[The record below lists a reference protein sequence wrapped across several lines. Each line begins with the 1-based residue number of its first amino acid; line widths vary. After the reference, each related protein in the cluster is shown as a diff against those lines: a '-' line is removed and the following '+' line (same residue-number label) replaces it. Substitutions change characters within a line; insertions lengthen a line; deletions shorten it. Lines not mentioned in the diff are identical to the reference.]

1 MIFCCKTPNP
11 PLANQAGQSTAKE
24 VHKVVCSA
32 FADED
37 VAQFIDESF
46 VFWASLGDS
55 SGTAS
60 VARKL
65 GAKRYPFFGVVHSS
79 ALTGK
84 SSTGVVLQCTILLHG
99 KNWANTGEMVLISLI
114 PFFLISGPSSS
125 QPSAFSGC
133 YDEASS

>member
-1 MIFCCKTPNP
+1 MIFRSTIPNP
-11 PLANQAGQSTAKE
+11 PLANQTGQSTAKE

-37 VAQFIDESF
+37 VAEFIDESF

-60 VARKL
+60 VARRL

-79 ALTGK
+79 VLTGK
-84 SSTGVVLQCTILLHG
+84 CSTGLVLQCTTTTWQ
-99 KNWANTGEMVLISLI
+99 KWANVCEILLISLI
-114 PFFLISGPSSS
+114 LFFLISGPSSS
-125 QPSAFSGC
+125 QPSAFS
-133 YDEASS
+133 